1 MAQYYQPGYEAQRFQ
16 RYSQGLQA
24 IREGKEEKQKERI
37 TTGIAAGKTVFNV
50 MEGGRKDEQTE
61 ALRRLNL
68 RSEDTPSGFKYES
81 IETEKP
87 EGLWGRIKHR
97 YRPAEER
104 VRLQQTYEERDLG
117 KTIEDLGYQDP
128 DKRLGKFDPTAY
140 GEGLRK
146 KSEMYRR
153 GMGATERQGSQD
165 KMGQR
170 IQELSTDNESGR
182 FRFTPESQSVGEIG
196 QLPRQSF
203 GRTTVGRDLPYGGR
217 EREYTATGPG
227 SLFGDMES
235 EIGFD
240 PQYEFA
246 PGTGSIRP
254 GSDPFPE
261 QAIISDKSKVAL
273 STKGIDF
280 SDPVYAKQQ
289 QQMLIDKGYDLGRT
303 GADSIWGPK
312 SQAAWS
318 KYTTDIQAGAGGD
331 DISQVFEDTIWSR
344 DEFESFGA
352 GIGGAGSLTE
362 AGSTVGAGES
372 LISEGADTAGGRT
385 PYASIAKG
393 VYETQDV
400 YRSGASKE
408 EMRKQTLESG
418 LDVASSY
425 AISSGNPYLMAAG
438 VGYKVWDRFADPWA

>member
-24 IREGKEEKQKERI
+24 IKEGKEEKRGERV
-37 TTGIAAGKTVFNV
+37 TTGIAAGKTAFNLL
-50 MEGGRKDEQTE
+50 EGGRKGAQEE
-61 ALRRLNL
+61 ALEKLNI
-68 RSEDTPSGFKYES
+68 RSEDTPSGFKYERT
-81 IETEKP
+81 ETEKP

-104 VRLQQTYEERDLG
+104 VGLQQTYEERDLG

-128 DKRLGKFDPTAY
+128 DVRLGKFDPTAY

-153 GMGATERQGSQD
+153 GLGASERRRSEIK
-165 KMGQR
+165 KMQR
-170 IQELSTDNESGR
+170 RVELRGDEDTGR
-182 FRFTPESQSVGEIG
+182 FRFTPESQSVGGEEIG
-196 QLPRQSF
+196 QLPRQTF
-203 GRTTVGRDLPYGGR
+203 GKTTVGRGLDYGGR
-217 EREYTATGPG
+217 KREYTATGPG
-227 SLFGDMES
+227 SFFGDMES

-240 PQYEFA
+240 PQSEFA
-246 PGTGSIRP
+246 PGTGSIR
-254 GSDPFPE
+254 
-261 QAIISDKSKVAL
+261 Q
-273 STKGIDF
+273 
-280 SDPVYAKQQ
+280 
-289 QQMLIDKGYDLGRT
+289 
-303 GADSIWGPK
+303 
-312 SQAAWS
+312 
-318 KYTTDIQAGAGGD
+318 GAGGD
-331 DISQVFEDTIWSR
+331 DISQAFSDAVWSE
-344 DEFESFGA
+344 DEFKSFGA
-352 GIGGAGSLTE
+352 GIEGAGSLTE

-372 LISEGADTAGGRT
+372 LISEGADTAGGST

-393 VYETQDV
+393 LYETQDV